1 MYFKV
6 ITVAISYD
14 SQGFILGINRVEKQT
29 KIVHD
34 DTQKIIEIL
43 SQSGKKRKE
52 QLKQTGCVIQQ
63 VNQHNPTSNHISP
76 RSVRNSLARQRIAR
90 QQTRVRQSEQH
101 RLQQHSQNDSQFAKA
116 DKTRQFFSR
125 LHHELKQQLENNIDS
140 QNIDPLLDSVNEVK
154 GVLSPMGKMFGFMF
168 KAGVWTKN
176 KLFANKKREPL
187 SNAEE
192 RHQANVEEQLERIE
206 NNRSGGFRLNPF
218 MKMFG
223 KMGRMLWGGLAGVGG
238 FALKH
243 GKSLLKKLGGVR
255 GLVVLSTLA
264 KAGSLAM
271 DWNELSDKQKAG
283 RTGELLGEIGGVGIG
298 MLIGSA
304 IFPGIGTAV
313 GGFIGGWL
321 GSKGG
326 AVLGEY
332 ALPHIKNWVDSLISF
347 DLSKQ
352 LLEKFSNGLSDLFKG
367 SKNALSWL
375 YDSFLSVI
383 DKIKQKITEWI
394 EKGQNFLDT
403 VADGASSLWGDFKN
417 ALGFGGDF
425 NKVTWRVDFGS
436 KMTYTH
442 DDVTYKMGGN
452 GNGVIDCSRWVA
464 KVNQDTVKQIS
475 QILGKPKAD
484 KAKIFAGTASEI
496 IRTEKEKGRLVAHK
510 KGWQDLDLSKL
521 QAGMIIGES
530 RGKHAVGRF
539 GNIGHIVTIIDENG
553 EKYVSE
559 STSAKGAD
567 GKSGVRKTKLNDYVK
582 NLNNKKFDVYVV
594 DPYQDIRAEL
604 AIAQKSPEQPKQENN
619 LNIQTNNIS
628 RSTSVNQTTIQ
639 NTQQTNNQAI
649 VATNNYLPSNSSQNQ
664 YNILKSKTQLVASV
678 NNYSAMPQ
686 GLATT
691 PTTTKTVQ
699 SPDLKTTNIPKT
711 PTIPQ
716 PQAKKSQTL
725 LANNQPLA
733 NNDRGFAHAVSGLS
747 NDRQYG

>member
-1 MYFKV
+1 MLN
-6 ITVAISYD
+6 YD
-14 SQGFILGINRVEKQT
+14 SQGFILGINRVEQKT
-29 KIVHD
+29 KVVHD
-34 DTQKIIEIL
+34 DTQKIIKIL

-52 QLKQTGCVIQQ
+52 QLKQTGRVIQH
-63 VNQHNPTSNHISP
+63 VNQNNQSNNNTASGNNHTSLNHQ
-76 RSVRNSLARQRIAR
+76 RNRLAQQRVVR
-90 QQTRVRQSEQH
+90 QQTRFRQSEQD
-101 RLQQHSQNDSQFAKA
+101 HSQNDSQFAKA
-116 DKTRQFFSR
+116 DKARQFFSR
-125 LHHELKQQLENNIDS
+125 LHHELKNQLENEIDS

-168 KAGVWTKN
+168 KAGAWTKN

-187 SNAEE
+187 SNAEA
-192 RHQANVEEQLERIE
+192 RHQTNVEEQLERIE

-223 KMGRMLWGGLAGVGG
+223 KMGRMLWGGLAGVGA

-243 GKSLLKKLGGVR
+243 GKSLLKKLGGTR
-255 GLVVLSTLA
+255 ALGVLGTFIG
-264 KAGSLAM
+264 AGNLAM
-271 DWNELSDKQKAG
+271 DWDKLSDREKSRG
-283 RTGELLGEIGGVGIG
+283 VGGLLGGVGGAGIG
-298 MLIGSA
+298 ALIGSA

-321 GSKGG
+321 GSKVGE
-326 AVLGEY
+326 VLGEY
-332 ALPHIKNWVDSLISF
+332 ALPHVKNWVDSLISF
-347 DLSKQ
+347 DLPKQ

-367 SKNALSWL
+367 SKTALSWL

-403 VADGASSLWGDFKN
+403 VADGASSLWGDVKN

-582 NLNNKKFDVYVV
+582 NLNNRKFDVYVV
-594 DPYQDIRAEL
+594 DPYQEIRHEL
-604 AIAQKSPEQPKQENN
+604 AIAQTSEQPKQENN
-619 LNIQTNNIS
+619 RNIQTNNIS
-628 RSTSVNQTTIQ
+628 RSNSVNQTTIQ

-649 VATNNYLPSNSSQNQ
+649 VATNNYLSNNLLQNQ
-664 YNILKSKTQLVASV
+664 NNLSNNQTKLPISV
-678 NNYSAMPQ
+678 INATGLQ
-686 GLATT
+686 GSTTT
-691 PTTTKTVQ
+691 PTNIKTAQ
-699 SPDLKTTNIPKT
+699 APKLKTTNLPKP

-716 PQAKKSQTL
+716 TTTKQKSQTFV
-725 LANNQPLA
+725 ANNQALVS
-733 NNDRGFAHAVSGLS
+733 NDRGLAHAISGLS

>member
-1 MYFKV
+1 MLN
-6 ITVAISYD
+6 YD
-14 SQGFILGINRVEKQT
+14 SQGFILGINRVEQKT
-29 KIVHD
+29 KVVHD
-34 DTQKIIEIL
+34 DTQKIIKIL

-52 QLKQTGCVIQQ
+52 QLKQTGRVIQQ
-63 VNQHNPTSNHISP
+63 VNQNNQSNNNTASGNNHTSLNHQ
-76 RSVRNSLARQRIAR
+76 RNRLAQQRVVR
-90 QQTRVRQSEQH
+90 QQTRFRQSEQH

-125 LHHELKQQLENNIDS
+125 LHHELKHQLENEIDS

-168 KAGVWTKN
+168 KAGAWTKN

-192 RHQANVEEQLERIE
+192 RHQTNVEEQLERIE

-223 KMGRMLWGGLAGVGG
+223 KMGRMLWGGLAGVG
-238 FALKH
+238 AV
-243 GKSLLKKLGGVR
+243 LLKGGKK
-255 GLVVLSTLA
+255 LA
-264 KAGSLAM
+264 KFAKRLPVVGTLIGAGLLGFN
-271 DWNELSDKQKAG
+271 WNNLDDTQKAKA
-283 RTGELLGEIGGVGIG
+283 IGGIG
-298 MLIGSA
+298 GGALGALIGSA
-304 IFPGIGTAV
+304 IFPGVGTA
-313 GGFIGGWL
+313 I
-321 GSKGG
+321 G
-326 AVLGEY
+326 AVVGSFLGEQGGELLGRY
-332 ALPHIKNWVDSLISF
+332 ALPHVKNWVDSLIGF
-347 DLSKQ
+347 DLPKQ
-352 LLEKFSNGLSDLFKG
+352 LLEKFINGLSDLFKG
-367 SKNALSWL
+367 SKTALSWL

-383 DKIKQKITEWI
+383 DKFKQKINEWI

-559 STSAKGAD
+559 SASAKGAD

-582 NLNNKKFDVYVV
+582 NLNNRKFDVYVV
-594 DPYQDIRAEL
+594 DPYQDIRHEL
-604 AIAQKSPEQPKQENN
+604 AIAQTSDKRKQENN
-619 LNIQTNNIS
+619 RNIQTNNIS
-628 RSTSVNQTTIQ
+628 RSNFVNQTTIQ

-649 VATNNYLPSNSSQNQ
+649 VTTNNYLSNNLLQNQ
-664 YNILKSKTQLVASV
+664 NNLSNNQTKLPISV
-678 NNYSAMPQ
+678 INATGLQ
-686 GLATT
+686 GSTTT
-691 PTTTKTVQ
+691 PTNIKTAQ
-699 SPDLKTTNIPKT
+699 APKLKTTNLPKP

-716 PQAKKSQTL
+716 TTTKQKSQTFV
-725 LANNQPLA
+725 ANNQALVS
-733 NNDRGFAHAVSGLS
+733 NDRGLAHAISGLS

>member
-1 MYFKV
+1 MLN
-6 ITVAISYD
+6 YD

-29 KIVHD
+29 KIVYD

-43 SQSGKKRKE
+43 SHGGKKRQQQLQQTE
-52 QLKQTGCVIQQ
+52 QIIQK
-63 VNQHNPTSNHISP
+63 VNQNNRQSSSNNRHASQNA
-76 RSVRNSLARQRIAR
+76 SRNSLVQQRVAR
-90 QQTRVRQSEQH
+90 QQTRFRPEQN
-101 RLQQHSQNDSQFAKA
+101 RLQQNTQDSQFEKA
-116 DKTRQFFSR
+116 DKARQFFSR
-125 LHHELKQQLENNIDS
+125 LNHALKQQLENNIDS

-168 KAGVWTKN
+168 KAGAWTKN

-223 KMGRMLWGGLAGVGG
+223 KMGRMLWGGLAGVGV

-243 GKSLLKKLGGVR
+243 GKSLLKKLGGTR
-255 GLVVLSTLA
+255 ALGVLGTFIG
-264 KAGSLAM
+264 AGNLAM
-271 DWNELSDKQKAG
+271 DWDKLSDREKSRG
-283 RTGELLGEIGGVGIG
+283 VGGLLGGVGGAGIG
-298 MLIGSA
+298 ALIGSV

-321 GSKGG
+321 GSKSG

-347 DLSKQ
+347 DLPKQ
-352 LLEKFSNGLSDLFKG
+352 LLAKFSNGLSDLFKG
-367 SKNALSWL
+367 SKTALSWL

-582 NLNNKKFDVYVV
+582 NLNNRKFDVYVV

-619 LNIQTNNIS
+619 RNIQTNNIF
-628 RSTSVNQTTIQ
+628 RSNSVNQTTIQ

-649 VATNNYLPSNSSQNQ
+649 VATNNYLSNNLLQNQ
-664 YNILKSKTQLVASV
+664 NNLSNNQTKLPISV
-678 NNYSAMPQ
+678 INATGLQ
-686 GLATT
+686 GSTTT
-691 PTTTKTVQ
+691 PTNIKTAQ
-699 SPDLKTTNIPKT
+699 APKLKTTNLPKP

-716 PQAKKSQTL
+716 TTTKQKSQTL
-725 LANNQPLA
+725 VANNQPLA
-733 NNDRGFAHAVSGLS
+733 SNDRGLAHAVSGLS